1 MAFSSSIEFSATT
14 IYILHYILISMQIS
28 LASLKRKDF
37 SIRTMGDLDG
47 LGDLTLLQGQWIDF
61 SDYDS
66 GDLKT
71 VGEKFGIDS
80 LTLED
85 ISVGKQR
92 IKVEDYSEYLF
103 AVSKGVYTMKSEQF
117 GYITEEIF
125 IVLTQKNIL
134 TFHKSESQIIK
145 HAGEAMKNRARTIK
159 NEGIFTSAI
168 VYTIFDFSVDSFYT
182 ALSDIEN
189 WLDNM
194 RSEVLDFASL
204 KASTL
209 DDVRDLMS
217 LISRA
222 RREMSE
228 LRVMLTQHRDVTSL
242 AERGAV
248 KFISMEITP
257 SFRDIYDHTF
267 QLIETVDSYM
277 SRTGDVR
284 DLYFTLRSAF
294 TDNILRLLTIVA
306 TIFLP
311 LTFLTGFY
319 GMNFTNGYL
328 QPGTSTPFG
337 FYALIASMIL
347 MPAILLLLFKRRGW
361 L

>member
-1 MAFSSSIEFSATT
+1 
-14 IYILHYILISMQIS
+14 MQIS
-28 LASLKRKDF
+28 QVALRKKELTISKLSNLDD
-37 SIRTMGDLDG
+37 MGD
-47 LGDLTLLQGQWIDF
+47 TSQMQGYWIDF
-61 SDYDS
+61 SDFDPD
-66 GDLKT
+66 DLKSI
-71 VGEKFGIDS
+71 GEKFGIDS

-92 IKVEDYSEYLF
+92 IKVEDYSDYLF
-103 AVSKGVYTMKSEQF
+103 AVSKGVYTTEGEQF
-117 GYITEEIF
+117 KYHTEEIF
-125 IVLTQKNIL
+125 MVLAQRFVL
-134 TFHKSESQIIK
+134 TFHRLPSQIIK
-145 HAGEAMKNRARTIK
+145 HVTETVKNRSKTMK
-159 NEGIFTSAI
+159 GESIFTSVVI
-168 VYTIFDFSVDSFYT
+168 YTIFDFSVDSFYT
-182 ALSDIEN
+182 SLSDIEN
-189 WLDNM
+189 WLDSM
-194 RSEVLDFASL
+194 RGEVLDFETL

-217 LISRA
+217 LIAMA

-228 LRVMLTQHRDVTSL
+228 LRIMLTQHRDVTSL
-242 AERGAV
+242 AERGAI
-248 KFISMEITP
+248 KFISLEITS

-319 GMNFTNGYL
+319 GMNFTKGYL
-328 QPGTSTPFG
+328 QPGTSTEFG
-337 FYALIASMIL
+337 FFALIASMII
-347 MPAILLLLFKRRGW
+347 MPAVLLLLFKRRGW